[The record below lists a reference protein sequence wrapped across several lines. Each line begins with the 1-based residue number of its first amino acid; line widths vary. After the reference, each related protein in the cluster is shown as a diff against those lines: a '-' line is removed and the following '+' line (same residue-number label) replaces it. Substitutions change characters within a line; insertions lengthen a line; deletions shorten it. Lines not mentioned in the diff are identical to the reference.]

1 MDKKELL
8 QATLQGQ
15 EVSRVLS
22 GFWHHFED
30 GNLHGD
36 RAVQAHIDFFQAA
49 DPDMI
54 KVMNEY
60 SFQLGR
66 EVTDITD
73 WKKLKAVSF
82 DQTPYANYIDE
93 IKAIKKQLPSSVPVI
108 ATLHGVLVSGY
119 HATEQPGFFSNPNNM
134 ISRHLREDPEAV
146 SNGLEII
153 SDTLI
158 ELCSELAAIG
168 VDAIY
173 YAALGG
179 ESYRFA
185 PALFESYVRPYD
197 EKVIDAINDLGLI
210 SMLHICKDQ
219 VMLPL
224 YKGIKAD
231 VVNWAIHEC
240 QYGLKEGR
248 ELFGDTITLLGGF
261 DDRSGVFVDGSKEA
275 IEREVE
281 SIIATAGKKRFIIGA
296 DCTLP
301 NDVELWRVKT
311 AIEHTRRM

>member
-8 QATLQGQ
+8 KTTLRGE
-15 EVSRVLS
+15 EVPYILS
-22 GFWHHFED
+22 GFWHHFEE
-30 GNLHGD
+30 GNLHGKK
-36 RAVQAHIDFFQAA
+36 AVQAHIDFFQAV

-60 SFQLGR
+60 SFRLDR
-66 EVTDITD
+66 EVTDISD
-73 WKKLKAVSF
+73 WKELKAVPF
-82 DQTPYANYIDE
+82 DQTPYAGYLDE
-93 IKAIKKQLPSSVPVI
+93 VKAIQGQLPNSVPII

-119 HATEQPGFFSNPNNM
+119 HATEKPGFFSNPDNM
-134 ISRHLREDPEAV
+134 ISRHLRNDPEAV
-146 SNGLEII
+146 SHGLEII

-158 ELCSELAAIG
+158 ELCSRLAAIG

-197 EKVIDAINDLGLI
+197 EKVINAINDLGMI

-224 YKGIKAD
+224 YAGIKAD

-240 QYGLKEGR
+240 EYGLKEGR
-248 ELFGDTITLLGGF
+248 ALFGDATILGGF
-261 DDRSGVFVDGSKEA
+261 DDRSGVLVDGSKEA

-281 SIIATAGKKRFIIGA
+281 AIIATAGKKRFIVGA

-311 AIEHTRRM
+311 AIEHARRV